1 MAAHDM
7 FLAMMLANA
16 KREEARG
23 IVLTVDNQV
32 SRIDMLLL
40 DGSSKQLTPPPP
52 EILLKIIEILE
63 DGQTQ
68 FRSSVFEATI
78 ETVKVQR
85 GPSGMAATISSWT
98 IEHT

>member
-16 KREEARG
+16 KREEASG
-23 IVLTVDNQV
+23 IVLTVDNQA

-40 DGSSKQLTPPPP
+40 DGSSKPLTPPPA
-52 EILLKIIEILE
+52 EVLLKIIQILE
-63 DGQTQ
+63 GGQTQ
-68 FRSSVFEATI
+68 FRSAVFEATI
-78 ETVKVQR
+78 EAVNVKR

>member
-23 IVLTVDNQV
+23 IVLSVDNEN
-32 SRIDMLLL
+32 SRIDLLLL
-40 DGSSKQLTPPPP
+40 DGSSKPLTPPPS
-52 EILLKIIEILE
+52 EVLLKIIEILE
-63 DGQTQ
+63 GGQTQ

-78 ETVKVQR
+78 ETINIQR
-85 GPSGMAATISSWT
+85 GMSGIAATISSWT
-98 IEHT
+98 IEHC